1 MFFQHFL
8 KGIPGLDSSSAVTIL
23 RNTGI
28 VCQWWS
34 KVGLISPEQVQD
46 RLTYRNLDW
55 HLNQYDSPDPTEGNE
70 PFGKHTPY
78 ISTTSGTVE
87 RDAWLYR
94 NWRKPAFMTA
104 LRFATDNF
112 ATGGVIFYGYLFVL
126 GKQTI
131 PLQHFAEEVRELHVY
146 TGFLPYHDEGEI
158 VAKIH
163 IPSVNLEKFEEY
175 DGAAALRQLQSGVRP
190 SPTAIVKNPSFAK
203 PEEFS
208 NIREVIT

>member
-8 KGIPGLDSSSAVTIL
+8 KGIPGLDSASATDIL
-23 RNTGI
+23 QDTGI
-28 VCQWWS
+28 LCRWWQEVR
-34 KVGLISPEQVQD
+34 KISPNQVQE

-55 HLNQYDSPDPTEGNE
+55 HLNHYDSPDPAEGNE
-70 PFGKHTPY
+70 PFCRHTPY

-87 RDAWLYR
+87 RDAWRYR

-112 ATGGVIFYGYLFVL
+112 TTFGVIFYGYLFVL
-126 GKQTI
+126 GKQSI
-131 PLQHFAEEVRELHVY
+131 PLRGFAEEVRELHVY
-146 TGFLPYHDEGEI
+146 SGYLPYHDEGEI

-163 IPSVNLEKFEEY
+163 IPSVNLQRFEEY
-175 DGAAALRQLQSGVRP
+175 DGPAALRKLQRGRRP
-190 SPTAIVKNPSFAK
+190 SYTSRVVNPEFAP
-203 PEEFS
+203 PEGFS